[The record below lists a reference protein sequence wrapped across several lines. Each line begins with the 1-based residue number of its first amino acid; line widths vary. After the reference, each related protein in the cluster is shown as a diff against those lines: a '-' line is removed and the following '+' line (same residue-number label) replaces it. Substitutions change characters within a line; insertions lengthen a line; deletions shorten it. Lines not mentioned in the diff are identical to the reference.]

1 MESLITLLRIFL
13 FTYLGFFTYI
23 SYQIIF
29 YFHKRFLVIKT
40 FSFFFVLSL
49 LIIKISNKYD
59 VIFFVGYLFFYMI
72 GIYTSRIFLKTK
84 IHQNAKLVKHFLIIP
99 FKKQLIKFIKIIVYY
114 NSLNK
119 LKNYIKSQI
128 YYRKHPYKRPKT
140 IYELF

>member
-49 LIIKISNKYD
+49 LLIKISNKYD

-72 GIYTSRIFLKTK
+72 GIYISRILLKTK
-84 IHQNAKLVKHFLIIP
+84 IHKNAKLVKHFLIIP
-99 FKKQLIKFIKIIVYY
+99 FKKQLIKFIKIIVFY
-114 NSLNK
+114 NSLNT